1 VRKAIPPH
9 VLKYYLICEK
19 KEKNQKRRRGKHC
32 ITVASPQPVLEY
44 CLILKKSDMPASL
57 QSSKYK
63 DAYLIRK
70 MEKKKGKIRR

>member
-1 VRKAIPPH
+1 MK
-9 VLKYYLICEK
+9 K
-19 KEKNQKRRRGKHC
+19 KEKKIGKKPKKKKRKALYYFSFP
-32 ITVASPQPVLEY
+32 TPVLEY

-70 MEKKKGKIRR
+70 MEKKRKDQEIDQTD